1 LEGECNIPYNYASDR
16 FILES
21 SHASTQLLIP
31 FSFCSREDL
40 IQKTLTDIPKL
51 DRSEAE
57 IEVDKF
63 LLDAEMINLYIR
75 FGKEVEKNPDF
86 AVPQQAEQEEG
97 FSPITAALSVYIA
110 YVFFDTASS
119 IFRNYVADKEIQGT
133 WEGTNIEFVDKWIQ
147 STSAEATAKALERA
161 GAAVGDAVQQTAESL
176 QSVAADAVVQTGV
189 Q

>member
-1 LEGECNIPYNYASDR
+1 VQCSFCSCDFASSNTYPL
-16 FILES
+16 ILLES
-21 SHASTQLLIP
+21 SHN
-31 FSFCSREDL
+31 FSLSAFCSREDL

-51 DRSEAE
+51 DRGEAE
-57 IEVDKF
+57 MEVDKF

-97 FSPITAALSVYIA
+97 FSPITAGLSVYIA
-110 YVFFDTASS
+110 YVVFDTAST

-133 WEGTNIEFVDKWIQ
+133 WEGTNIEFVDNWIQ

-161 GAAVGDAVQQTAESL
+161 GAAVGDAMQQTAESL
-176 QSVAADAVVQTGV
+176 QSVAADAVVQAGV